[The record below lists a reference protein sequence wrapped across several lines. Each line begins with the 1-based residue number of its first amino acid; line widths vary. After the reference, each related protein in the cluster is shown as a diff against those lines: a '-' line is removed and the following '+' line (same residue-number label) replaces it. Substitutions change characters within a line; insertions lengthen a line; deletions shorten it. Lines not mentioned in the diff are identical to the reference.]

1 MENLYTSNKTI
12 SSKTGGVKLTAE
24 RVIHASIFILL
35 LIGLTALSLW
45 ITFTYLPPQNNLF
58 LEIALV
64 PLSWGIILLAMY
76 LSFNKL
82 GWKWWS

>member
-1 MENLYTSNKTI
+1 ML
-12 SSKTGGVKLTAE
+12 GAE

-35 LIGLTALSLW
+35 LVGLSALSFWAIL
-45 ITFTYLPPQNNLF
+45 TYLPLQENLV
-58 LEIALV
+58 LIVASL

-76 LSFNKL
+76 LSFSRL